1 MATQIIPTSEQ
12 QRIEATLVPLKQRV
26 AAIVE
31 HGVTTAS
38 EYADAGDVLREIKGQ
53 EKTAQGILK
62 PYVDIAKRAWEDA
75 KAQMDRQV
83 NPFSQLK
90 EMVSRPME
98 AYAAEERRK
107 AQQEQDRI
115 NEERRREQARI
126 AEAERKAAEER
137 AAAERKQREKEIE
150 AARKSGELK
159 KKEAEALAKQAREQ
173 EERDREAAKL
183 EAAKTAASA
192 APVTVKAS
200 IPTVAGIKRR
210 VNYKFRIVDA
220 NKIPRVFLMPDE
232 VRIGAMVRANKD
244 KTRSEA
250 ECPGIE
256 CYEEDSV

>member
-107 AQQEQDRI
+107 AEMEQARQR
-115 NEERRREQARI
+115 EEARKEAARI
-126 AEAERKAAEER
+126 AEEQRKAAE
-137 AAAERKQREKEIE
+137 AQAAEERKKRLAEIE
-150 AARKSGELK
+150 FQKGIGELK
-159 KKEAEALAKQAREQ
+159 KKEAAELARQAKEQ
-173 EERDREAAKL
+173 EERDREAARIAAERQAMEVASVVV
-183 EAAKTAASA
+183 EAN
-192 APVTVKAS
+192 
-200 IPTVAGIKRR
+200 IPKVAGIKRR
-210 VNYKFRIVDA
+210 VNYKFRVVDA
-220 NKIPRVFLMPDE
+220 AKIPHAYLMPDL
-232 VRIGAMVRANKD
+232 VKIGEMVRRTKNTAKA
-244 KTRSEA
+244 EA

-256 CYEEDSV
+256 AYEEDSV